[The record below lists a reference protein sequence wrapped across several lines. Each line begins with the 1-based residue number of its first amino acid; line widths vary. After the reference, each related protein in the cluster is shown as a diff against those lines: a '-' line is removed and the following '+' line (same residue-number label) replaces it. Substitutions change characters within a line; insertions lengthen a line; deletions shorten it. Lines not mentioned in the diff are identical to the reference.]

1 MLREIAPPK
10 AANRPRIGLAL
21 SSGIARGWAHIGVL
35 NALVRAG
42 LAPDIICGTSIGA
55 LVGGVYLADH
65 LHTLE
70 EWARGLTKMRL
81 TRLLDVQIGGGGL
94 IAGKRIAAM
103 LREALGDRTIESLPR
118 PLACVTTELN
128 TGHEIWLQRGSLVD
142 SIRASYALPGVFAPV
157 QLDGRWLVD
166 GALVNPIP
174 VTACRAL
181 GARLVIAVNLNADT
195 FGRGRVGER
204 VAESDEFADF
214 EEGAGRGFSFSRPVD
229 MMMRQMFGHE
239 RNAPNMFGVMVAS
252 LNIVQDRLSRSRL
265 AGDPPDVMVTPRLGH
280 VGLLEFHRADEAIKE
295 GEASMLRAM
304 PHLKTAMAALTV

>member
-1 MLREIAPPK
+1 MPREYTPPK
-10 AANRPRIGLAL
+10 AAPRPRIGLAL
-21 SSGIARGWAHIGVL
+21 SSGIARGWAHIGVIH
-35 NALVRAG
+35 ALVRAG
-42 LAPDIICGTSIGA
+42 FAPDIICGTSIGA

-70 EWARGLTKMRL
+70 AWARGLTKMKL
-81 TRLLDVQIGGGGL
+81 TRYLDVQIGGGGL
-94 IAGKRIAAM
+94 IAGKRLAAM
-103 LREALGDRTIESLPR
+103 LYEALGDRTIESLPK

-128 TGHEIWLQRGSLVD
+128 TGHEIWLQKGGLVD
-142 SIRASYALPGVFAPV
+142 AIRASYALPGVFTPV
-157 QLDGRWLVD
+157 QLDGRWLMD

-204 VAESDEFADF
+204 VAGSDEFAMF
-214 EEGAGRGFSFSRPVD
+214 EEGASRGFSLTRPID
-229 MMMRQMFGHE
+229 MLTRQMFGHE
-239 RNAPNMFGVMVAS
+239 RDAPNMFGVMVAA

-295 GEASMLRAM
+295 GEAAMLRAM
-304 PHLKTAMAALTV
+304 PHLTTAMAALAV